1 MFNHAVLTIEL
12 PRNSTP
18 FAIRTLWASDG
29 YAARIYLTSSVRP
42 EAAFSITY
50 ASTNWCSAV
59 RVKLQFFY
67 DSSPIVPGDVFPL
80 LDRCDS

>member
-18 FAIRTLWASDG
+18 FAIRTLWTSDG

-42 EAAFSITY
+42 EAAFSIT
-50 ASTNWCSAV
+50 
-59 RVKLQFFY
+59 
-67 DSSPIVPGDVFPL
+67 
-80 LDRCDS
+80 